1 MLSVLVTGCGG
12 KSVKKWDKKIDLPKS
27 VTVPQEFS
35 KKTEVIKRDEPGD
48 EKSFS
53 GLNRWW
59 FIFEDENLNKLMED
73 AFLNNLDI
81 KAAYARLDKLV
92 AIRRSSISKLFPSVN
107 ASASGVTASE
117 TTVKYLDGTE
127 VVTENDD
134 TASYGLTASYEV
146 DLFGKNIMKAR
157 AEHFNLLA
165 TKEDI
170 KALYIS
176 LTANIATLYYRA
188 VEQRAQVHFA
198 ETTLNYFADNL
209 KLVESRYK
217 AGLVSPL
224 DLYQA
229 RQNLSQEEAT
239 LPEYKEKL
247 ALIESELSV
256 LLGRYPDGN
265 IYPSKDGDINLPS
278 GIPVFDEG
286 LPSEL
291 LKRRPD
297 IEASHLRLKAI
308 HKQVGSAVADRFP
321 SLNIGGSIIET
332 ITDPKVLIDATIFQ
346 SLTASVILPLF
357 DGGRKRAEVK
367 RLKAVFNEE
376 LSKHHK
382 VILNAFKEV
391 EDSLVK
397 NRLIE
402 ERVEKLAISVEAA
415 EGAFR
420 VSTERYKQGLID
432 YLPVLTAQTSYIKIQ
447 AGLLSA
453 QRELVIDRIELVK
466 SLGGNWTEEVIS
478 ERLRK
483 DK

>member
-1 MLSVLVTGCGG
+1 MVLVTVIFTTGCTQ
-12 KSVKKWDKKIDLPKS
+12 KSLKKWDKKIELPSS
-27 VTVPQEFS
+27 VTLPEDYN
-35 KKTEVIKRDEPGD
+35 KRTKAEGK
-48 EKSFS
+48 KSFS
-53 GLNRWW
+53 DFKRWW
-59 FIFEDENLNKLMED
+59 FVFNDDNLNILMEE
-73 AFLNNLDI
+73 AFENNLDI

-92 AIRRSSISKLFPSVN
+92 AIRRSSISKLLPTIN
-107 ASASGVTASE
+107 ATASGETASE

-127 VVTENDD
+127 TVTKNDD
-134 TASYGLTASYEV
+134 TASYGLTASYEL

-157 AEHFNLLA
+157 GEHFNLLA

-176 LTANIATLYYRA
+176 LSANLASLYYRA
-188 VEQRAQVHFA
+188 VEQRAQVYFA
-198 ETTLNYFADNL
+198 ETTLDLFEENL

-229 RQNLSQEEAT
+229 RQNLFQEQANVT
-239 LPEYKEKL
+239 VFKERL

-265 IYPSKDGDINLPS
+265 IYPNKDGHNNLPRD
-278 GIPVFDEG
+278 IPVFEEG

-321 SLNIGGSIIET
+321 SFNIGGSIMEMV
-332 ITDPKVLIDATIFQ
+332 TDPKVLIDATIFQ

-357 DGGRKRAEVK
+357 DGGKRRAEVK
-367 RLKAVFNEE
+367 RLKARFKEE
-376 LSKHHK
+376 LANHHK

-397 NRLIE
+397 NILIE
-402 ERVEKLAISVEAA
+402 ERVQKLSESVEAA
-415 EGAFR
+415 EGALR
-420 VSTERYKQGLID
+420 VSTERYKQGLSD
-432 YLPVLTAQTSYIKIQ
+432 YLPVLTSQTTYFRIQ
-447 AGLLSA
+447 GSLIAA
-453 QRELVIDRIELVK
+453 QRELITDRIELIK
-466 SLGGNWTEEVIS
+466 SLGGNWTEEEIS
-478 ERLRK
+478 ERLAK
-483 DK
+483 K